1 MTISFHADG
10 SATALWREHIDLAQ
24 LGRLEM
30 SRATTIDFNQAEQ
43 VWQVRT
49 PDGRTVLFSSTSRNA
64 CLAWEDTHFE

>member
-30 SRATTIDFNQAEQ
+30 SRATAIDFNEAEQ

-49 PDGRTVLFSSTSRNA
+49 PDGRTVLFSNTSRNT
-64 CLAWEDTHFE
+64 CLAWEDAHFE